1 MYVVADYEIKDL
13 MIIFLVWN
21 ILMHTKAT
29 DSSKKTTPVY
39 TRKKIN
45 FSPVVHSS
53 EWWQNWQP

>member
-1 MYVVADYEIKDL
+1 MYVIVDYEIKDL

-39 TRKKIN
+39 PRK
-45 FSPVVHSS
+45 
-53 EWWQNWQP
+53 